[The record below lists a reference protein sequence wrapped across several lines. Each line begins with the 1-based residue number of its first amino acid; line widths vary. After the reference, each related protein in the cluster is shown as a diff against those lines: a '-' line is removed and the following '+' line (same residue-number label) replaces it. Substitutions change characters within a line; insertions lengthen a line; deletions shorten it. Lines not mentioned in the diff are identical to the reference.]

1 MPSLSF
7 AVLPPFLLN
16 LGPDFVTIFCP
27 TAIGNEGR
35 LKIFPLSPFIHFF
48 LSRYNLYCCCLVTK
62 SCLTLCNLMD
72 CSLPGSFVHGISQ
85 ARILEWVAIPF
96 SRGSS
101 CMAGRFFTAELPG
114 KPSTI
119 YIQQSR
125 YILDV
130 ELAVHLYLHTL
141 L

>member
-16 LGPDFVTIFCP
+16 LGPDFITILCP
-27 TAIGNEGR
+27 TAIGNEGH
-35 LKIFPLSPFIHFF
+35 LKFFPLSFYLLFF
-48 LSRYNLYCCCLVTK
+48 KSRYNLYGCCLVAK

-72 CSLPGSFVHGISQ
+72 CSPPSSFVHGISQ

-101 CMAGRFFTAELPG
+101 CMAGRFFTAELLG

-125 YILDV
+125 YILEV
-130 ELAVHLYLHTL
+130 KLAIHLNLHTL